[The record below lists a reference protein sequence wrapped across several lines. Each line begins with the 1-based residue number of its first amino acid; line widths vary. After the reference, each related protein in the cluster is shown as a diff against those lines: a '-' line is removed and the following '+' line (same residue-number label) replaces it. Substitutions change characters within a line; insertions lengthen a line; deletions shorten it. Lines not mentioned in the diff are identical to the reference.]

1 MTEVAAEPRQSPPLV
16 LRGLFLVTLA
26 VLGLLVMFRVLNQA
40 SVFPPVPKD
49 AGIAPRKAK
58 ATPDVREVRF
68 AAEDGVPLYGWVQGR
83 DDAPVK
89 IIQTMGNAEYVGPRA
104 ELYTETSGFLGA
116 QFLLF
121 DYRGFANSQ
130 GKPSEAGLYADAR
143 GAYRYAVQELK
154 WRPSQMVIWG
164 RSLGGGPATRLCA
177 DLLAKDRRESLMA
190 GGPPRALFIEATFTS
205 IPEMGKVAM
214 PHLITPHWFCYSLL
228 DNLGRAPGLKL
239 PVLHWHGDKDE
250 IIPFA
255 QGEQLHAALPGP
267 KTFLRLEGGMH
278 NNIWDDKDRANRI
291 RQAMRDFLANHPE
304 AR

>member
-1 MTEVAAEPRQSPPLV
+1 MTESAPTPKVPLA
-16 LRGLFLVTLA
+16 LRGLFFVTLLA
-26 VLGLLVMFRVLNQA
+26 LGLLVMFRVLNQA

-49 AGIAPRKAK
+49 AGLAPRLAK
-58 ATPDVREVRF
+58 TTPNVREVRF
-68 AAEDGVPLYGWVQGR
+68 AAEDGAPLYGWVQGR
-83 DDAPVK
+83 DEAPVK
-89 IIQTMGNAEYVGPRA
+89 IIQTMGNAEYVGPNA
-104 ELYTETSGFLGA
+104 DLYTETAAFLDA

-121 DYRGFANSQ
+121 DYRGFANSE
-130 GKPSEAGLYADAR
+130 GKPSEAGLYSDAR
-143 GAYRYAVQELK
+143 GAYRFAVEELK
-154 WRPSQMVIWG
+154 WRPSQIVIWG
-164 RSLGGGPATRLCA
+164 RSLGGGPATRLVS
-177 DLLAKDRRESLMA
+177 DLLAKERRESLKA

-214 PHLITPHWFCYSLL
+214 PQLITPHWFCYSLL

-267 KTFLRLEGGMH
+267 KTFLRLEGAMH
-278 NNIWDDKDRANRI
+278 NNVWDDADRALRI
-291 RQAMRDFLANHPE
+291 RTAMRDFLASHPE